1 MKHKYMVSIP
11 ADMVKRDSGERVET
25 IAERNKAEF
34 LGSRMTADGTL
45 QVGYSCEP
53 SAIKDIQL
61 YLDCCGL
68 KGASVK
74 DCGKD
79 DGKRGRVTR
88 ADTSGKPETKAD
100 KKPAKTKRTAKPV
113 VKKTDPTPVVE
124 KYKGVINT
132 LKELNAR
139 RPHEDDEGVKEMAEV
154 VGVPVTELACRQSAA
169 FGYFSINRENLYT
182 IMRRKDTSL
191 PKLAYNQLLYPVI
204 EPIIRKVYGKDA
216 EKILKY
222 L

>member
-45 QVGYSCEP
+45 QVGYSCDP

-74 DCGKD
+74 DCGND

-88 ADTSGKPETKAD
+88 ADTSGKPEAKAD

-113 VKKTDPTPVVE
+113 VKKTDPTPFV
-124 KYKGVINT
+124 KNNGGINT

-139 RPHEDDEGVKEMAEV
+139 RPHEDDDGVKEMAAV
-154 VGVPVTELACRQSAA
+154 VGVPVTELAGRQSDA
-169 FGYFSINRENLYT
+169 FGYFSINRENLYA
-182 IMRRKDTSL
+182 IMRRNDPSL
-191 PKLAYNQLLYPVI
+191 PSLAYNQLVYPVI
-204 EPIIRKVYGKDA
+204 EPLIRKVYGKDA
-216 EKILKY
+216 KKILKY